1 MYQDGWTPKCCTP
14 TPGAP
19 LGVILQKGDPG
30 RTAEG
35 RAIPQAQHTLGC
47 SVHRHQTEGMVPPS
61 APQLLRGH
69 PKAQPL
75 LLIRSG
81 CSVSS

>member
-19 LGVILQKGDPG
+19 LGVILQKGDTG

-47 SVHRHQTEGMVPPS
+47 SVHRHQTEGMAPP
-61 APQLLRGH
+61 
-69 PKAQPL
+69 PL
-75 LLIRSG
+75 HS
-81 CSVSS
+81 CSEATPRLSHFC